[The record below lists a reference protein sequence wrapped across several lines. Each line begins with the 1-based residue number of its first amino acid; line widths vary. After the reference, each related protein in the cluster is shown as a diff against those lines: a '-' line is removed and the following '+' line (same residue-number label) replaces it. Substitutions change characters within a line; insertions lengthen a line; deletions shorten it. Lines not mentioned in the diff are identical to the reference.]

1 MNLITAEEINE
12 AMLQEVYAGNSNN
25 LRKILES
32 EHINNW
38 LDSEYSMSA
47 KSTVN
52 PLLLSASL
60 FDGLSCLKE
69 FVYHYGDVLE
79 WTFKEADEKRGQR
92 LNLLSLAILNKNM
105 GVIDFIAQQ
114 ENFTEI
120 LNKSDSRN
128 VSALAFL
135 SNDGDV
141 EFFKEIVNLAEEKK
155 RNKPIDI
162 YENNKILYILG
173 YNAVQR
179 IDKKEN
185 FLEMIDF
192 AIKKG
197 YAFGIKDGFHGNY
210 HKDKFHNFLSNMVS
224 LINEN
229 KKNGDSLEIFNERME
244 TLLSIHNRYNTV
256 YNINSSFSHKLGQN
270 IHSAFAKSSQNFI
283 ERKDYLEG
291 FKSRMDEYLT
301 EKQIDKLKRIPN
313 KTIALLWE
321 NLDSEEKKDLMRSGF
336 SKEFLSDVFKSIQ
349 KNKSNDLNILLE
361 KYELIKKTNESKN
374 HDIVYSRSVRI

>member
-12 AMLQEVYAGNSNN
+12 AMLQEVYAGNSYN

-32 EHINNW
+32 EYINNW

-47 KSTVN
+47 KPTVN
-52 PLLLSASL
+52 PVLLSASL

-69 FVYHYGDVLE
+69 FVYHYSDVLK
-79 WTFKEADEKRGQR
+79 WTFKEENEKQSQR
-92 LNLLSLAILNKNM
+92 LNLLSLSILNKNM
-105 GVIDFIAQQ
+105 AVIDFIAEQ
-114 ENFTEI
+114 EAFTEI
-120 LNKSDSRN
+120 LNMSDSFN
-128 VSALAFL
+128 VSPLAIL

-173 YNAVQR
+173 YNAIQR

-197 YAFGIKDGFHGNY
+197 YAFGIENGFHGNY
-210 HKDKFHNFLSNMVS
+210 HKDKFQNFLSNMVS
-224 LINEN
+224 LINDN
-229 KKNGDSLEIFNERME
+229 RKKGDSFEIFNEKME
-244 TLLSIHNRYNTV
+244 TLLSIHTRYNAI

-270 IHSAFAKSSQNFI
+270 IHCAFASSSQNFI

-301 EKQIDKLKRIPN
+301 EKQTDKLKRISS
-313 KTIALLWE
+313 KVIALWE
-321 NLDSEEKKDLMRSGF
+321 KLDSEEKKDLMISGF
-336 SKEFLSDVFKSIQ
+336 SKDFLSDVFKSIQ
-349 KNKSNDLNILLE
+349 KNKFNDLNVLLE
-361 KYELIKKTNESKN
+361 KYELVKKTNESKN
-374 HDIVYSRSVRI
+374 HDIVYSKSVRI